1 MLFRKM
7 LFREADR
14 SPAESL
20 GMLVGRVLLSALF
33 IWAGY
38 GKLMTAAAT
47 KAAFAKM
54 GLPLP
59 DLAYLVAVV
68 VELGGGLLLLV
79 GLFTRPV
86 AVALGL
92 WCIVTALVAHTNFA
106 DRNQAIHFMK
116 NVTAAGGFA
125 YVAALGA
132 GLYSL
137 DARLFRRR
145 RLSIK
150 I

>member
-1 MLFRKM
+1 M
-7 LFREADR
+7 LFREDDR
-14 SPAESL
+14 SAVESL

-33 IWAGY
+33 IWAGW
-38 GKLMTAAAT
+38 GKLWAPAAT
-47 KAAFAKM
+47 KAMLARY

-59 DLAYLVAVV
+59 DLAYPVAVA
-68 VELGGGLLLLV
+68 VEIGGGLLLLV

-86 AVALGL
+86 AVVLGL
-92 WCIVTALVAHTNFA
+92 WCIATALVAHADFG

-116 NVTAAGGFA
+116 NIMGAGGFA

-137 DARLFRRR
+137 DARLFGRRR
-145 RLSIK
+145 FLGRF
-150 I
+150 

>member
-1 MLFRKM
+1 M
-7 LFREADR
+7 LFREEDR

-33 IWAGY
+33 IWAGW
-38 GKLMTAAAT
+38 GKLMGPAAA
-47 KAAFAKM
+47 KAMLARY

-59 DLAYLVAVV
+59 ALAYLVAVA
-68 VELGGGLLLLV
+68 VEIGGGLLLLV

-92 WCIVTALVAHTNFA
+92 WCIATALIAHTNFA

-116 NVTAAGGFA
+116 NVMGAGGFA

-137 DARLFRRR
+137 DARLFGRRR
-145 RLSIK
+145 FLGRF
-150 I
+150 